1 MGYKSGKTIQ
11 QNAISGMFEHND
23 GADKNGEV
31 SVNELRSRMD
41 ARQQAI
47 NEAIQKDWKNPN
59 GMDSPAY
66 GNAVAEF
73 NRTRSK

>member
-1 MGYKSGKTIQ
+1 MGYSSKKTIQ
-11 QNAISGMFEHND
+11 RNAISGIFEAND
-23 GADKNGEV
+23 GADKNGTAN
-31 SVNELRSRMD
+31 VNELRARMD
-41 ARQQAI
+41 ARQTAV